1 MVDSRMIPSLRRLSR
16 AARLNAALGAMALP
30 LVLGPVRARAQERA
44 QDRTQA
50 QPQRATAELMD
61 AFVDQLPTVTVRQVP
76 TGTRSWGG
84 SARVMVDRDAFL
96 TVIEVGADGRAR
108 VVFPATPRDRG
119 FVRGGRAVYAPLPSA
134 DAMFVRTAAVRVPL
148 VVAFASDVA
157 PILTEFGTGR
167 MRWDYQYAVPASGEP
182 ADVVAQLA
190 ELLYGSNAST
200 SPVFGVAATR
210 IAPVLNLASQRL
222 LSSCGYQLG
231 AMATGDFYQF
241 LWDLYG
247 PYALGNGW
255 SAAYG
260 MSLYD
265 IGMWGLGGWYV
276 PFPWYAFTRSTD
288 YRLWQ
293 TFGSVCDPLRRQ
305 PFLLAFT
312 NMPGRP
318 GFPRDP
324 SFPNDT
330 LLTQRPMPGDRELVR
345 PPVIGDLGV
354 DTTVRIGDTPAPP
367 AGTVTEV
374 LVADAPATR
383 EGATREA
390 MDELVQR
397 QEIERFMADL
407 QMRRSLGIGG
417 LNDVRGGS
425 WGGGG
430 RAGDVR
436 IGIAPASR
444 SPGTAPSYGGA
455 RGSGGGNPDAPRGA
469 SGGMSSGSAGGGR
482 SDVGGSSSGGS
493 SSGGGRSETTSRG
506 SASGGTG
513 RRPDGA

>member
-1 MVDSRMIPSLRRLSR
+1 MVDSSMIPTLGRLSR
-16 AARLNAALGAMALP
+16 AARLPAALGAMALP
-30 LVLGPVRARAQERA
+30 LLLGPAAA
-44 QDRTQA
+44 RTQTQA
-50 QPQRATAELMD
+50 PRAAAEPMD
-61 AFVDQLPTVTVRQVP
+61 AFIDQLPTVTVRQVP

-108 VVFPATPRDRG
+108 VVFPATPRDKA

-157 PILTEFGTGR
+157 PMLSDFGTGR
-167 MRWDYQYAVPASGEP
+167 MRWDYQYAVPAYGEP
-182 ADVVAQLA
+182 DDVVAQLA
-190 ELLYGSNAST
+190 ELLYGADAPT
-200 SPVFGVAATR
+200 APVFGVAVTR

-231 AMATGDFYQF
+231 ATATGDFYQF

-255 SAAYG
+255 SSVYG
-260 MSLYD
+260 MSMYD
-265 IGMWGLGGWYV
+265 VGLWGLGGWYV

-312 NMPGRP
+312 NLPGRP
-318 GFPRDP
+318 GLPRDP

-330 LLTQRPMPGDRELVR
+330 LLTQRPVPGDREVVR
-345 PPVIGDLGV
+345 PPVIGDLGI
-354 DTTVRIGDTPAPP
+354 DTTVRIGDTPPPP
-367 AGTVTEV
+367 AGTVADG

-390 MDELVQR
+390 MAELVQR

-417 LNDVRGGS
+417 LNEVRGGS
-425 WGGGG
+425 WGGSA
-430 RAGDVR
+430 RAGDGGM
-436 IGIAPASR
+436 GIAPVSR
-444 SPGTAPSYGGA
+444 SPGVSPTYGGV

-469 SGGMSSGSAGGGR
+469 SGGMSSGSAGSGR
-482 SDVGGSSSGGS
+482 SDVGGSSA
-493 SSGGGRSETTSRG
+493 GGGRSETTSRG

>member
-1 MVDSRMIPSLRRLSR
+1 MVDSRMIPTFRRLSR
-16 AARLNAALGAMALP
+16 AARLPAALGAMALP

-44 QDRTQA
+44 QDRTQT
-50 QPQRATAELMD
+50 QTARPTTEQMD
-61 AFVDQLPTVTVRQVP
+61 AFVDQLPTVTVRQVA
-76 TGTRSWGG
+76 TGTRSWGN
-84 SARVMVDRDAFL
+84 SARVTVDRDAFL

-108 VVFPATPRDRG
+108 VVFPATPRDKA
-119 FVRGGRAVYAPLPSA
+119 FARGGRAVYAPLPSA

-157 PILTEFGTGR
+157 PMLTAFGTGR
-167 MRWDYQYAVPASGEP
+167 MRWDYQYAVPAYGEP
-182 ADVVAQLA
+182 EDVVTQLA
-190 ELLYGSNAST
+190 ALLYGADAST
-200 SPVFGVAATR
+200 APVFGAAVAR

-241 LWDLYG
+241 LWDVYG
-247 PYALGNGW
+247 PFALGNGW
-255 SAAYG
+255 SSAYG
-260 MSLYD
+260 MSRYD
-265 IGMWGLGGWYV
+265 VGLWGLGGWYV
-276 PFPWYAFTRSTD
+276 PFPWYAFTRTTD

-312 NMPGRP
+312 NIPGRP

-324 SFPNDT
+324 SQPNDT
-330 LLTQRPMPGDRELVR
+330 VLTQRPIPGDRELVR

-354 DTTVRIGDTPAPP
+354 DTAARVADTPAPP

-374 LVADAPATR
+374 LVADAPATH
-383 EGATREA
+383 EGTTREA

-417 LNDVRGGS
+417 LNEVRGGS
-425 WGGGG
+425 WGGSTG
-430 RAGDVR
+430 AGDGGM
-436 IGIAPASR
+436 GIAPVSR
-444 SPGTAPSYGGA
+444 SPGVSPSYGGA

-469 SGGMSSGSAGGGR
+469 SGGMPSGSAGGGR
-482 SDVGGSSSGGS
+482 SDAGGGN